1 VRKRLLP
8 YNERGILGDDA
19 ALGAQA
25 IEIRKEASM
34 GSMRSMY
41 ACTLGLLLG
50 VGAVLTGCRSN
61 AASSPP
67 ATEATGTA
75 IDDEVTADLSE
86 HHRHHHHGGITKFI
100 SMSLDSLGVLPN
112 QREAVQRIQAELE
125 GKMERAR
132 TAEQG
137 LVLALA
143 DGVAAGT
150 VDRARVDV
158 ALAQIASAAAEVHE
172 ATADSINQ
180 LHVILTPAERAALV
194 DKVEAHWDVWKR
206 ANAVAENNNGTS
218 PAPPRGQDDA
228 KPAGGGHLAILA
240 KELNLTQ
247 EQVERIRS
255 NLATEMK
262 ATAMQF
268 DPQEIETCIQA
279 FGAAFKEEA
288 FDAKTLRQVS
298 SANTVLAGWGAI
310 RMAQFYE
317 AVIPALTPD
326 QRTSLAGMLREHASH
341 SSAG

>member
-1 VRKRLLP
+1 
-8 YNERGILGDDA
+8 
-19 ALGAQA
+19 
-25 IEIRKEASM
+25 M

-50 VGAVLTGCRSN
+50 VGAVLTGCRSS
-61 AASSPP
+61 AASGPP
-67 ATEATGTA
+67 ATQATGTA
-75 IDDEVTADLSE
+75 VDDEVAADLSE

-100 SMSLDSLGVLPN
+100 SMSLDSLGVSPD
-112 QREAVQRIQAELE
+112 QREAVQGIQADLE
-125 GKMERAR
+125 AKMERAR

-158 ALAQIASAAAEVHE
+158 ALAQVASAAAEVHD
-172 ATADSINQ
+172 ATADSLNR

-194 DKVEAHWDVWKR
+194 DKVEAHWNVWKG
-206 ANAVAENNNGTS
+206 ANAVAETNDGTS
-218 PAPPRGQDDA
+218 SAPPHGQNDA
-228 KPAGGGHLAILA
+228 KPAGAGHLAILA

-262 ATAMQF
+262 LTATRF
-268 DPQEIETCIQA
+268 DPREVETCMQA
-279 FGAAFKEEA
+279 FGAAFKEET
-288 FDAKTLRQVS
+288 FDAKTLRQVG
-298 SANTVLAGWGAI
+298 SANAMLAGWGAI

-326 QRTSLAGMLREHASH
+326 QRTSLAGMLREHANH